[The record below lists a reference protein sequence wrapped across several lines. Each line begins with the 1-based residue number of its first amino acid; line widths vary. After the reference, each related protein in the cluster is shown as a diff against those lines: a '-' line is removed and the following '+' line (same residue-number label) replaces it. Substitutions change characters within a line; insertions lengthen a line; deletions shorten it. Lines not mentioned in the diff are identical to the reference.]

1 MGVVLSRERGLV
13 FGALCAVI
21 VAAVFAVNGA
31 LGSRAATSGVAGTQA
46 TLVNAQSV
54 RVAGT
59 TVVVTRKHGATCF
72 RAPHVSGC
80 ASTLAADQFS
90 YATGRVGKRLV
101 IAGVAGSHVRAV
113 IARLSRGGVVWLTPR
128 DGAFYRVLPHGFK
141 LRALVKVLAGGGR
154 VSFAAKS

>member
-31 LGSRAATSGVAGTQA
+31 LGSRAATSGVAGARA
-46 TLVNAQSV
+46 TLVNARAV
-54 RVAGT
+54 RVAGA
-59 TVVVTRKHGATCF
+59 TVVVTRKHRATCF
-72 RAPHVSGC
+72 HAPHVSGC

-90 YATGRVGKRLV
+90 YATGRAGTRLA

-113 IARLSRGGVVWLTPR
+113 VVRLSRGGAVWLTPH
-128 DGAFYRVLPHGFK
+128 DGAFYAVLPRDFK
-141 LRALVKVLAGGGR
+141 LRALVKVLAGGRR
-154 VSFAAKS
+154 VSFPATS